1 MIETLDAHSIEIKL
15 ISVND
20 EEEVFNN
27 IIKEIKNKKLTYSN
41 VERIM
46 EYVKKYMENN
56 ATIK

>member
-1 MIETLDAHSIEIKL
+1 MRETLEAHGVEIKL

>member
-1 MIETLDAHSIEIKL
+1 MIETLDAHGIEIKL